1 MSSYNKLQI
10 ECIICFNKINK
21 AKNLRTCTT
30 CGGNYHKQCLKNWWN
45 KSPDYKNICPTCQTK
60 SIYVQRKYWC
70 CCF

>member
-21 AKNLRTCTT
+21 TKNLRTCTT
-30 CGGNYHKQCLKNWWN
+30 CGGNYHKQCLKYWWK
-45 KSPDYKNICPTCQTK
+45 KSPDYKNICPTCQTE

-70 CCF
+70 CVF

>member
-21 AKNLRTCTT
+21 TKNLRTCTT
-30 CGGNYHKQCLKNWWN
+30 CGGNYHKQCLKYWWK
-45 KSPDYKNICPTCQTK
+45 KSPDYKNICPTCQTE

-70 CCF
+70 CFF